1 MQASLYMVLQAKKL
15 LDAQAGHLDMQLD
28 EVATIISKAEL
39 EVLQVQAVQA
49 NLMQSL
55 SNSKPARRY
64 QLPSASSS
72 CTRKRG

>member
-1 MQASLYMVLQAKKL
+1 MQSSLSMVLQAKKL
-15 LDAQAGHLDMQLD
+15 LGAQAGHPHMQLD
-28 EVATIISKAEL
+28 QVATIICKAEL

-55 SNSKPARRY
+55 NSSKPARRY

-72 CTRKRG
+72 CTRKRC